1 MHALLRLV
9 KGWLMLSGL
18 AVNVAALVGLAVVL
32 QYGPGATLSKARE
45 VASALQ
51 PRVMAAAQA
60 VDVAM
65 STGGAGEMSL
75 AAAPDDFGYVARDVA
90 LGPRLGYGR
99 TLKVG
104 PTRELK
110 RPSEAARVAQPGDI
124 IEVDPGEYRGDTA
137 QWRTNDLVIRG
148 AGGLATLIAD
158 GAPLVEGKGIWLV
171 RGNNVRIENVA
182 FVGAAVPDMNGAG
195 IRAEGDGLHVIGC
208 HFADNENGILGN
220 PVRGARMTIEHSTF
234 ARNGHPNG
242 QAHQIYIGAIAELT
256 VRANYFHTTRVG
268 SAVKSRASRNR
279 IVNNRIVDGRDG
291 RSNYSIDL
299 SNGGEAWVI
308 GNLIQ
313 QGPRT
318 ENYHL
323 IAFAPEG
330 ARDEPQGLWIVHNT
344 LVNDRHNG
352 VFARSFG
359 AGQLYLYN
367 NLLIGDGE
375 AAQGPAALVGNVF
388 ATNVGRIKDR
398 DGLGGV
404 PGSRA
409 NRVVADAGIVDRGLM
424 DYRLRPGSPAID
436 AGIPL
441 GEVPG
446 DGLAAGFEYQHPA
459 ALLPRLDKGAPDAGA
474 LAFAP

>member
-1 MHALLRLV
+1 MNALLRV
-9 KGWLMLSGL
+9 FKGWLLLSGL
-18 AVNVAALVGLAVVL
+18 AVNLVALGGLAVVM

-65 STGGAGEMSL
+65 SSTGAEELKL
-75 AAAPDDFGYVARDVA
+75 AAAPDDYGYIARDIP
-90 LGPRLGYGR
+90 LGAGLGYGR

-110 RPSEAARVAQPGDI
+110 RPSEAARVAKPGDI
-124 IEVDPGEYRGDTA
+124 IEIDAGDYRGDTA

-148 AGGLATLIAD
+148 AGGLAKLIAD
-158 GAPLVEGKGIWLV
+158 GVPLVEGKGIWLV
-171 RGNNVRIENVA
+171 QGSNVRIENVA
-182 FVGAAVPDMNGAG
+182 FSGAAVPDKNGAG
-195 IRAEGDGLHVIGC
+195 IRAEGDRLHVVGC
-208 HFADNENGILGN
+208 HFEDNENGILAN

-268 SAVKSRASRNR
+268 SAVKSRASRNW
-279 IVNNRIVDGRDG
+279 IINNRIVDGRDG

-323 IAFAPEG
+323 ISFAPEG
-330 ARDEPQGLWIVHNT
+330 ARDEPQALWVVHNT

-352 VFARSFG
+352 VFVRSFRDG
-359 AGQLYLYN
+359 PLYLYN

-388 ATNVGRIKDR
+388 ATTVGRVKDR

-404 PGSRA
+404 PGSRN
-409 NRVVADAGIVDRGLM
+409 NRVVPDAGVVDRGVM
-424 DYRLRPGSPAID
+424 DYRLRPGSSAID

-441 GEVPG
+441 DEVPG
-446 DGLAAGFEYQHPA
+446 DGLAAAFEYVHPV
-459 ALLPRLDKGAPDAGA
+459 ALRARVDAGAPDAGA